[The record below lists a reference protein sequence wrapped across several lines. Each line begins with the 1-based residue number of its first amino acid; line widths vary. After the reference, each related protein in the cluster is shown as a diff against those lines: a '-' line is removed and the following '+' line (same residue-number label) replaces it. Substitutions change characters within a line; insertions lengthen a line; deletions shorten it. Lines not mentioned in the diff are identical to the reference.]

1 MLNAQ
6 LNAHTI
12 LYLYHFDKTQE
23 GKEELNSVEL
33 SVAHTEREWVSQFDM
48 KMIRIGTSPLWAGVC
63 FWLVQCFA
71 C

>member
-33 SVAHTEREWVSQFDM
+33 SVAHTERE
-48 KMIRIGTSPLWAGVC
+48 
-63 FWLVQCFA
+63 
-71 C
+71 